1 MFPSVED
8 LKSMFVH
15 IHAVFIYLFIYFW
28 NPFFWTFRQNHK
40 KVKL

>member
-15 IHAVFIYLFIYFW
+15 IHAVFIYLFME
-28 NPFFWTFRQNHK
+28 PFFFY
-40 KVKL
+40 L

>member
-15 IHAVFIYLFIYFW
+15 IHAVFIYLFME
-28 NPFFWTFRQNHK
+28 PFF
-40 KVKL
+40 LP

>member
-15 IHAVFIYLFIYFW
+15 IHVFFIYLFLE
-28 NPFFWTFRQNHK
+28 PFF
-40 KVKL
+40 LDL